1 MGKTVLERGLYS
13 TGSARQSSIVD
24 ERGYTQIS
32 DTSSVEPAVREALGA
47 NPRAVADYLSGKE
60 SAAKFLVG
68 QVMKITRGQAKP
80 DIVNQL
86 VADAL
91 ERTKAEAG

>member
-1 MGKTVLERGLYS
+1 M
-13 TGSARQSSIVD
+13 Q
-24 ERGYTQIS
+24 ERGYAQIS
-32 DTSSVEPAVREALGA
+32 DTSSVEPAVREALDA
-47 NPRAVADYLSGKE
+47 NPRAVVDYLSGKE

-80 DIVNQL
+80 ELVNQL

-91 ERTKAEAG
+91 ERAKAEAD

>member
-1 MGKTVLERGLYS
+1 MAKTVLGEAYNSGNPP
-13 TGSARQSSIVD
+13 RQIVD

-32 DTSSVEPAVREALGA
+32 DTSAVEPAVLEALEA

-68 QVMKITRGQAKP
+68 QVMKLTRGQAKP
-80 DIVNQL
+80 DLVNHL
-86 VADAL
+86 VTEAL
-91 ERTKAEAG
+91 ERAKTQAD